1 MKRSKGQR
9 QGTRSIL
16 RRGRHQRGR
25 VNISRIMHDYA
36 EGDRVAIVLDGGQ
49 QMGMPHRRFQGRT
62 GFIQGR
68 QGKAW
73 VVSVKDGNMQKTV
86 VARPEHLK
94 STNPTR
100 VLERGYSMAV
110 DEKGVPVTSVA
121 GLKQGDPLTVVLK
134 DGQVETEVR

>member
-1 MKRSKGQR
+1 MYSRMARCSRYTRRLSASRCLYAPGGSAGCFEWSNDTRSRSAKNMQKSKGQR

-25 VNISRIMHDYA
+25 ISISRIMHEYS
-36 EGDRVAIVLDGGQ
+36 EGDRVAIILDGGQ

-62 GFIQGR
+62 GFIQKR

-73 VVSVKDGNMQKTV
+73 VVAVKDGNMQKTV

-94 STNPTR
+94 P
-100 VLERGYSMAV
+100 LE
-110 DEKGVPVTSVA
+110 
-121 GLKQGDPLTVVLK
+121 
-134 DGQVETEVR
+134 

>member
-9 QGTRSIL
+9 VRTRSIL
-16 RRGRHQRGR
+16 RRRKSERSR
-25 VNISRIMHDYA
+25 LNISRVMHDYE

-73 VVSVKDGNMQKTV
+73 VVAVKDGNMQKTV
-86 VARPEHLK
+86 IARPEHLR
-94 STNPTR
+94 P
-100 VLERGYSMAV
+100 LE
-110 DEKGVPVTSVA
+110 
-121 GLKQGDPLTVVLK
+121 
-134 DGQVETEVR
+134 